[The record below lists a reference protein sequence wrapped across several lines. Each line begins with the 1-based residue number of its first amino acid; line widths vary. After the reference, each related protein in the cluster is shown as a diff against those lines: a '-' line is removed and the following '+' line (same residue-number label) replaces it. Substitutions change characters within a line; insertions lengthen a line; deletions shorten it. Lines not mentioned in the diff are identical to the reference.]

1 MQDKPG
7 RRGAKPA
14 PDTEP
19 TADRPG
25 GPAAQPHYAGHR
37 DRLRRRFLAAGP
49 ESLADYE
56 LLELLLFTAIPRR
69 DVKPLAKRLLV
80 QFGSFGAVLAA
91 DPAQLAQRAGLSPGA
106 VAMLKAVSASV
117 VRMLREEVVGRPV
130 LSSWD
135 RLLNYLSVAMKYE
148 TAEQFRLL
156 FLDRKNALIAD
167 EVQQRGT
174 VDHAPVYPR
183 EIVRRALDLHASAL
197 ILVHNHPSGD
207 PAPSKADID
216 ITQQIV
222 KAAAAVNV
230 AVHDHLIIGRS
241 GHTSFKTLGLL

>member
-14 PDTEP
+14 ADTEL
-19 TADRPG
+19 TADRLTSQ
-25 GPAAQPHYAGHR
+25 AARPHYAGHR

-69 DVKPLAKRLLV
+69 DVKPLAKQLLA

-91 DPAQLAQRAGLSPGA
+91 DPAELQQRAGLGPGA

-117 VRMLREEVVGRPV
+117 VRMLREDVVGRPV

-135 RLLNYLSVAMKYE
+135 RLLSYLSVAMKYE
-148 TAEQFRLL
+148 KAEQFRLL

-183 EIVRRALDLHASAL
+183 EVVRRALDLHASAV

-230 AVHDHLIIGRS
+230 TVHDHLIIGRG